1 MFPSSTQLQHWTFKN
16 EAEIT
21 QYREEANAKFIA
33 RHGAN
38 VPPEEIAEI
47 FLTPSEER
55 ILVHSY
61 ESHLREF
68 CKRFSPPM
76 PRAVIGTAFHYFKR
90 FYVFNSVMDYHPKE
104 ILVTCVYLA
113 AKVEEFNVSISQFVA
128 NVKGDREKA
137 TDIILNN
144 ELLLMQRLQYHL
156 TVHNPYRPVEGLLI
170 DIKTR
175 ALLNDPERLRP
186 AIDDFLDRSYLTDVC
201 ILFPPSQVALAA
213 VLQSASS
220 NRENLDSYVTGT
232 LLGTPGAEKLPGL
245 IDAVRNIRMI
255 VKAYETVNRDIFG
268 ALNKK
273 LEKCRNQENNP
284 DSAIYKK
291 RMQELLEDEDE
302 REAVKY
308 EKIARQQRT
317 TEDQLVGIT
326 RVLSPSAS

>member
-1 MFPSSTQLQHWTFKN
+1 MFPSSTQLKHWTFSS
-16 EAEIT
+16 EAELAK
-21 QYREEANAKFIA
+21 YREESNAKFIA
-33 RHGAN
+33 RHGGN
-38 VPPEEIAEI
+38 IPPEEIAEV
-47 FLTPSEER
+47 FLTPTEER
-55 ILVHSY
+55 ILVHSH

-68 CKRFSPPM
+68 CKRFTPAM
-76 PRAVIGTAFHYFKR
+76 PRAVIGTALHYFKR
-90 FYVFNSVMDYHPKE
+90 FYVYNSVMDYHPKE

-113 AKVEEFNVSISQFVA
+113 SKVEEFNVSISQFVA

-175 ALLNDPERLRP
+175 CLLNDPERLRP
-186 AIDDFLDRSYLTDVC
+186 AIDEFLERSYQTDVC
-201 ILFPPSQVALAA
+201 LLFPPSQIALAA

-232 LLGTPGAEKLPGL
+232 LLGTSSTERLPGL

-255 VKAYETVNRDIFG
+255 VKAAEVVNRDLAMAIS
-268 ALNKK
+268 KK
-273 LEKCRNQENNP
+273 LDKCRNQENNP

-291 RMQELLEDEDE
+291 RMQEFLEDEDE
-302 REAVKY
+302 RDARRY
-308 EKIARQQRT
+308 EKIARQQKT
-317 TEDQLVGIT
+317 SEEQLVGIS

>member
-1 MFPSSTQLQHWTFKN
+1 M
-16 EAEIT
+16 
-21 QYREEANAKFIA
+21 
-33 RHGAN
+33 
-38 VPPEEIAEI
+38 
-47 FLTPSEER
+47 
-55 ILVHSY
+55 
-61 ESHLREF
+61 REF
-68 CKRFSPPM
+68 CKRFTPAM
-76 PRAVIGTAFHYFKR
+76 PRAVLGTAFHYFKR
-90 FYVFNSVMDYHPKE
+90 FYVYNSVMDYHPKE

-113 AKVEEFNVSISQFVA
+113 SKVEEFNVSISQFVA

-186 AIDDFLDRSYLTDVC
+186 AIDDFLERSYMTDVC
-201 ILFPPSQVALAA
+201 LLFPPSQIALAA

-232 LLGTPGAEKLPGL
+232 LLGTPGAERLPGL

-255 VKAYETVNRDIFG
+255 VKASEPVNREIFA

-291 RMQELLEDEDE
+291 RMQELLDDDDE
-302 REAVKY
+302 REARKY
-308 EKIARQQRT
+308 EKIALQQKT
-317 TEDQLVGIT
+317 SEDQLVGIT